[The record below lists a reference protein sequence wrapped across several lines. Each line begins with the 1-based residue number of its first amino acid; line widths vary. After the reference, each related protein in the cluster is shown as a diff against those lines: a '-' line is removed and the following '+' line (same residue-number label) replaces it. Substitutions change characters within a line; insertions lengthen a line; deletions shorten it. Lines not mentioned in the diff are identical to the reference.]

1 MRVFIFKTRDY
12 VKGGNSRVDCVPL
25 TPELISLL
33 YSYTLLSDAYL
44 VCLSAVFVYKIHFSD
59 YI

>member
-44 VCLSAVFVYKIHFSD
+44 VCLSAVFV
-59 YI
+59 